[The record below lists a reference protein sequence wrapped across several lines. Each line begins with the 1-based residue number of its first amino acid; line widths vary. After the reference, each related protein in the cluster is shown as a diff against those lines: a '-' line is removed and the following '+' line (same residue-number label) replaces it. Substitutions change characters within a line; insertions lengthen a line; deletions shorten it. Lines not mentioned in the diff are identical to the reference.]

1 MERLMRARRAFLAGM
16 NTLLAPRQT
25 AQSDLTRQSESLR
38 RLETEINVKQKE
50 RQRMKRQRDTWAV
63 VAGMLVVGLAVK

>member
-25 AQSDLTRQSESLR
+25 SQRKIHDILSKSDAESLQQDWHAVGR
-38 RLETEINVKQKE
+38 DIQRSMETYG
-50 RQRMKRQRDTWAV
+50 KR
-63 VAGMLVVGLAVK
+63 